1 MFFDTPAKLIWKA
14 VEAPLK
20 AILGDKF
27 SILKENFYGLMSSV
41 LNDLDKVIRENFS
54 NTLISFHFTSATVGK
69 RGAKGDDVFRFYFFP
84 LDAMADSSKF
94 RDALAKRLQVNTDL
108 GAAAR
113 EAEIQKPDWDKQLV
127 EYSGN
132 VWRVALPYVVRE
144 MLKNEKQEFSAG
156 YYLIDYAEHEASIVK
171 KEDVYSD
178 LIVLFRPSQKQS
190 LSDARKTWRKRH
202 DKGYEYVRDKEGYDG
217 FKAA

>member
-1 MFFDTPAKLIWKA
+1 
-14 VEAPLK
+14 
-20 AILGDKF
+20 
-27 SILKENFYGLMSSV
+27 
-41 LNDLDKVIRENFS
+41 
-54 NTLISFHFTSATVGK
+54 
-69 RGAKGDDVFRFYFFP
+69 
-84 LDAMADSSKF
+84 MADSSKF

-113 EAEIQKPDWDKQLV
+113 EAGIQKPDWDKQLV
-127 EYSGN
+127 EYSVN

-144 MLKNEKQEFSAG
+144 MLKNEKQEFSMG

-171 KEDVYSD
+171 EEDVYSD
-178 LIVLFRPSQKQS
+178 LIVLFNPSRQQS

-202 DKGYEYVRDKEGYDG
+202 DKGYEYVRDKKGYDG